1 MGIKNPYM
9 NMLASFAVNKGV
21 SYLGGKAFDAFSGT
35 SMGQSV
41 VGYGNTISNAY
52 RSVAPTWA
60 GGYDAATLADLQ
72 LGQAMTANAGGTA
85 AGVSPVVTGFE
96 AITPYLPYIP
106 AFVALMKGD
115 VGAAAG
121 YAVGAY
127 AGAALGTQLASI
139 GSAAG
144 PIGAIAGF
152 VIGSVLAKFLGKK
165 KRQPNPAVW
174 RIIRVSDNNNI
185 NLIVDL
191 QAPRE
196 SPPKEFNE
204 LCDSLLRVGFNATK
218 AAEVA
223 TKKPIPFDFL
233 MCTMDVRGVYFSL
246 RKGDPT
252 SADFKAIA
260 LGAPDKSFS
269 AGKAAS
275 QIVKLVTDTFK
286 EAYAADATAIDKVT
300 KDLNK
305 KTYKEIST
313 GLTKELNK
321 GTGKLATGKLD
332 TTVERG
338 VFGATA
344 AQDAIITTGMANK
357 PQAATDGGEYSSGT
371 PPMVY
376 SMKEGKYVETPSKE
390 ETITQV
396 GEDGTYQVKRKVYD
410 TSVLMLDK
418 DGNPIY
424 DKNNSGGIDLADI
437 VKPTLTATSGTITSG
452 TTTAT
457 NTTGTT
463 GTTGAV
469 TVNTVA
475 DNSQKNNQSI
485 NTYYANTLSKT
496 KNPIRDAMLQT
507 GMPA

>member
-1 MGIKNPYM
+1 
-9 NMLASFAVNKGV
+9 
-21 SYLGGKAFDAFSGT
+21 
-35 SMGQSV
+35 
-41 VGYGNTISNAY
+41 
-52 RSVAPTWA
+52 
-60 GGYDAATLADLQ
+60 
-72 LGQAMTANAGGTA
+72 
-85 AGVSPVVTGFE
+85 
-96 AITPYLPYIP
+96 
-106 AFVALMKGD
+106 MKGD

-121 YAVGAY
+121 YAVGAF
-127 AGAALGTQLASI
+127 AGTAIGASMAKA
-139 GSAAG
+139 GFAAG
-144 PIGAIAGF
+144 GPVGAVAGF
-152 VIGSVLAKFLGKK
+152 VIGTVLAKFLGKK

-196 SPPKEFNE
+196 NPPKEFNE

-218 AAEVA
+218 AAEIA
-223 TKKPIPFDFL
+223 TKKSTPFDFI

-252 SADFKAIA
+252 SADFKAIS

-338 VFGATA
+338 VFGATV

-357 PQAATDGGEYSSGT
+357 PQAEIAGGEYSSGT

-410 TSVLMLDK
+410 TSVLMIDK

-452 TTTAT
+452 TTV
-457 NTTGTT
+457 TTTTSGTT
-463 GTTGAV
+463 GTTGDV

-475 DNSQKNNQSI
+475 DNSQKNNQSV
-485 NTYYANTLSKT
+485 NTYYASTLSKT
-496 KNPIRDAMLQT
+496 KNPIKDAMLQT